1 MQIEVFATGPLPTN
15 AYLIADEET
24 KEAWIIDAPPDSAA
38 VVLAEAK
45 ARDYSVTLLINTHG
59 HWDHIADNAAM
70 QAGTNA
76 PLLIHEADEPMI
88 RNPQMMGNYLPDITP
103 TKADRYLNDGDMLHL
118 GRYIFTVWHTP
129 GHSPGGV
136 VLYEPT
142 TNTLIGGDTL
152 FPHGHGR
159 IDIPGADQTAMHHS
173 LARLAT
179 LPPETTVYTGHG
191 DPTTIGAELPWF
203 SQMAKRSSDS

>member
-1 MQIEVFATGPLPTN
+1 MQIETFPTGPLPTN
-15 AYLIADEET
+15 AYLVADEET
-24 KEAWIIDAPPDSAA
+24 NDAWIIDAPPDSAA
-38 VVLAEAK
+38 VVLAEVTK
-45 ARDYSVTLLINTHG
+45 RGYTVTLLINTHG
-59 HWDHIADNAAM
+59 HWDHIADNAAL

-88 RNPQMMGNYLPDITP
+88 RAPGRMGNYLPNITP
-103 TKADRYLNDGDMLHL
+103 TAADRYLNDGDMLHL

-152 FPHGHGR
+152 FPNGHGR
-159 IDIPGADQTAMHHS
+159 IDIPGADRQAMHRS
-173 LARLAT
+173 LVRLAT
-179 LPPETTVYTGHG
+179 LPPETTVYPGHG
-191 DPTTIGAELPWF
+191 DPTTIGAELPW
-203 SQMAKRSSDS
+203 MTRLARYA

>member
-1 MQIEVFATGPLPTN
+1 MQIEVFPAGPLPTN
-15 AYLIADEET
+15 AYIVADEET
-24 KEAWIIDAPPDSAA
+24 NEAWIIDAPPDSAQM
-38 VVLAEAK
+38 VLDEVT
-45 ARDYSVTLLINTHG
+45 ARGYHVNAIIDTHG

-70 QAGTNA
+70 QAATGA
-76 PLLIHEADEPMI
+76 PLLIHEADAVLIEHPE
-88 RNPQMMGNYLPDITP
+88 RMGSSVPDIAP
-103 TKADRYLNDGDMLHL
+103 SKADRYLNDGDMLHL

-152 FPHGHGR
+152 FPNGHGR
-159 IDIPGADQTAMHHS
+159 IDIPGADRAAMYRS
-173 LARLAT
+173 LARLAE

-191 DPTTIGAELPWF
+191 DPTTIGAELSWIT
-203 SQMAKRSSDS
+203 AVTRHNAG